1 MVYRIVVD
9 ADFVRDYQLQSS
21 SRVRIAESVTS
32 NLGWKK
38 GDRIFELV
46 DEKKRIVILVKKDD
60 FERLLENGTIKILR
74 GD

>member
-21 SRVRIAESVTS
+21 RRVKIAENITS
-32 NLGWKK
+32 NLGWKER
-38 GDRIFELV
+38 DRIFELV
-46 DEKKRIVILVKKDD
+46 DEKKKVVILVKRDD

>member
-21 SRVRIAESVTS
+21 RRVKIANNVTS

-46 DEKKRIVILVKKDD
+46 DEKKKVVILVKKDD
-60 FERLLENGTIKILR
+60 FERLLENGIIKILI